1 MVRDDG
7 PRPRGGL
14 YNVSNT
20 CYLNSVLQVR
30 DDDED
35 EDEDE
40 DASFRFHFVSCFVSS
55 AERRED

>member
-30 DDDED
+30 DDED
-35 EDEDE
+35 DDDDD

>member
-30 DDDED
+30 DDG
-35 EDEDE
+35 DEDE